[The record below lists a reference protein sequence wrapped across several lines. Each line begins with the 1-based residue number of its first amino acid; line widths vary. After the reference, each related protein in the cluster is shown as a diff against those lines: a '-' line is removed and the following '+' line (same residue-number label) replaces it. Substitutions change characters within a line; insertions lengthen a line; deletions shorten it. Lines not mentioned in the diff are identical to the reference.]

1 MRADLV
7 ASIELTGEG
16 RSGVEGGEA
25 PARGPYPQEVPGDP
39 PINPPP
45 PPNLP
50 TSPHILPPLLYL
62 SLKGDCSSNVWR
74 LSSLGE
80 INNGLN
86 SSAGLQTSL
95 TGLSTPPFSTWVW

>member
-25 PARGPYPQEVPGDP
+25 PARGPYPPY
-39 PINPPP
+39 PP

-50 TSPHILPPLLYL
+50 TCPHILPPLLYL
-62 SLKGDCSSNVWR
+62 SLIGDCSSNGWR

-95 TGLSTPPFSTWVW
+95 TGLSTAPFSTWVW